1 MDLKGQVAIV
11 TGAGQG
17 MGRGIAEKLSLD
29 GAKVLVVDKNEEG
42 ACETAQML
50 IAAGGEAA
58 AIKADISIVSDI
70 KMIFE
75 KCREYFGRT
84 DILVANASLSY
95 ASPLLET
102 SEEEYYKVF
111 DINAKGTLFCLREAG
126 WHLNDGGR
134 IVVISSSTTRYPNK
148 GMILYSATKAAQ
160 KLMVEVAALEL
171 AERGITVNSVMPGVT
186 ETPAMLEGLPLEF
199 QQQIIQKSPFKR
211 LGKPQD
217 IAEVVAFLCSKNSQ
231 WISGQ
236 HILANG
242 GGAI

>member
-1 MDLKGQVAIV
+1 MNLQGQIAIV

-29 GAKVLVVDKNEEG
+29 GAAVVVVDKNQEG
-42 ACETAQML
+42 AQETAQIL
-50 IAAGGEAA
+50 NTAGG
-58 AIKADISIVSDI
+58 KALTVKGDISSIRDI
-70 KMIFE
+70 EAMFQT
-75 KCREYFGRT
+75 CRETFGRP

-95 ASPLLET
+95 SSSLLET

-111 DINAKGTLFCLREAG
+111 DINAKGTLFCLKEAG
-126 WHLNDGGR
+126 RQLNDGGK

-148 GMILYSATKAAQ
+148 GMILYTSTKAAQ

-171 AERGITVNSVMPGVT
+171 AERNITVNSVMPGVT
-186 ETPAMLEGLPLEF
+186 ETPSMLSGLPAEF
-199 QQQIIQKSPFKR
+199 QQHIIEMSPSKR
-211 LGKPQD
+211 LGTPKD

-231 WISGQ
+231 WITGQ

-242 GGAI
+242 GGPI